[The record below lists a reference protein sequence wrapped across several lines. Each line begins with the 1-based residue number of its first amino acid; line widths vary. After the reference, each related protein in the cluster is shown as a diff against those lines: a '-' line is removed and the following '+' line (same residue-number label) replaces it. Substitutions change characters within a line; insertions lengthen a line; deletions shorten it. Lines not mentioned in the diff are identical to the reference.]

1 MKAVLCRDWGDTR
14 TLVVEEID
22 QLSPVPSE
30 TRISVHASSV
40 NFADELIV
48 AGKYEFTPPFPFSPS
63 FEVSGVI
70 AETGREATDL
80 SVGDRVMAALAVRGR
95 HRQASVYHQPGLKEP
110 GRSQRGADCSHSYH

>member
-1 MKAVLCRDWGDTR
+1 M
-14 TLVVEEID
+14 VEEID
-22 QLSPVPSE
+22 RLSPAPGKI
-30 TRISVHASSV
+30 RISVRASGV

-48 AGKYEFTPPFPFSPS
+48 ASKYQFKPLLPFSPG

-95 HRQASVYHQPGLKEP
+95 HRQASVYHRPGLQEA
-110 GRSQRGADCSHSYH
+110 GRSQRGADCSHNNH

>member
-1 MKAVLCRDWGDTR
+1 MRAVLCREWGDTR

-22 QLSPVPSE
+22 RLSPAPGE
-30 TRISVHASSV
+30 MRLSVHASGV

-48 AGKYEFTPPFPFSPS
+48 AGKYQFKPPFPFSPR

-80 SVGDRVMAALAVRGR
+80 NVGDRVMAALAVRG
-95 HRQASVYHQPGLKEP
+95 VTGKLVLTTD
-110 GRSQRGADCSHSYH
+110 RG